1 MYSELGHH
9 TIDIRI
15 NGHSLAICPI
25 ICECVRSPALN
36 SENVKKATKRDFETS
51 DYGAGTSMLELR
63 SFSDKVLVE
72 HVVSFEI
79 EAHRGDLLDREQF
92 LASVTGKNNSMKFIN
107 QLQFHLDHYESY
119 FGL

>member
-1 MYSELGHH
+1 
-9 TIDIRI
+9 
-15 NGHSLAICPI
+15 
-25 ICECVRSPALN
+25 
-36 SENVKKATKRDFETS
+36 
-51 DYGAGTSMLELR
+51 MLELR

-92 LASVTGKNNSMKFIN
+92 LASVTGKNSMKFIN

-119 FGL
+119 FVYKTLMANKCLCR